1 MNAREF
7 IDKYGAEEVQRVVDA
22 AGTSKQYFHHIANNY
37 RNASLP
43 LAQRLVEAS
52 DGRLDLMS
60 LMSSTP
66 DRKTA

>member
-1 MNAREF
+1 MDARTF
-7 IDKYGAEEVQRVVDA
+7 IDTHPEDVEALVKT
-22 AGTSKQYFHHIANNY
+22 AGTSKAYFHHIANNY

-52 DGRLDLMS
+52 GGRLDLLS

-66 DRKTA
+66 DRQSA